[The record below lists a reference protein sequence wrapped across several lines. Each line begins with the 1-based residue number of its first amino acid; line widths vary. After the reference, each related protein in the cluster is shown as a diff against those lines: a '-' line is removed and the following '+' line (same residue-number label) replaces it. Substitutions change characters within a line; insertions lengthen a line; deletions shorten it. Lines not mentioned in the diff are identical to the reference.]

1 MLEDQII
8 KFLQPILDKYR
19 LSWKRIITMPSISD
33 DFKTISMLLKG
44 DNLDVVIDMDIKIK
58 NNRWYI
64 ESTKVTIGIPEQKF
78 GNQII
83 IEKTKNKDDVLRTL
97 SLAIFKTRNL
107 ESI

>member
-8 KFLQPILDKYR
+8 KFLKPIIDKYR
-19 LSWKRIITMPSISD
+19 LSWERIITMPSISND
-33 DFKTISMLLKG
+33 YKTISMLLKG

-64 ESTKVTIGIPEQKF
+64 ESTKATIGIPDKKF
-78 GNQII
+78 GNNIM
-83 IEKTKNKDDVLRTL
+83 IEKTKNKDDVLRAL
-97 SLAIFKTRNL
+97 SLAIFKTKNL

>member
-8 KFLQPILDKYR
+8 KYLKPLTDKYK

-33 DFKTISMLLKG
+33 DYKTISMLLKG

-64 ESTKVTIGIPEQKF
+64 ESTKATIGIPDKKF
-78 GNQII
+78 D
-83 IEKTKNKDDVLRTL
+83 KHNKIALR
-97 SLAIFKTRNL
+97 R
-107 ESI
+107 

>member
-8 KFLQPILDKYR
+8 KFLQPVLDKYK
-19 LSWKRIITMPSISD
+19 LSWERMITIPSISD

-44 DNLDVVIDMDIKIK
+44 DNIDIVIDMDIKII

-64 ESTKVTIGIPEQKF
+64 ENTKATIGIPEKKF
-78 GNQII
+78 GNNIM

-97 SLAIFKTRNL
+97 SLAIFKTKNL
-107 ESI
+107 EQI